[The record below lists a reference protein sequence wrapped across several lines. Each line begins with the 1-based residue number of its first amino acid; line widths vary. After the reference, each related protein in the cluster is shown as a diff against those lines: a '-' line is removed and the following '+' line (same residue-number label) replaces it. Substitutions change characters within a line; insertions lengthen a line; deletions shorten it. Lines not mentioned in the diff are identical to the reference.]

1 MSENRRYDTF
11 ENDNEI
17 NSMISSL
24 QKKGIQHLK
33 DHDVFLDP
41 KFHSKAMKSTHKMGK
56 KVLATL

>member
-11 ENDNEI
+11 ENDKEI

-24 QKKGIQHLK
+24 QKKGIEHLK

-41 KFHSKAMKSTHKMGK
+41 KFHSNAMKSTHKMGK